1 MQETRNSSQNAGPRL
16 DAFKRFIEAEL
27 NCCIAFVRL
36 TTSDRQNIVSL
47 LSHHAQRHADRADDS
62 FCWDP
67 QTKDGLRICYLQL
80 REVSK
85 GMAAA
90 WRRWASELLKAHP
103 SQFDCSAAIRG
114 LVKQFNYCLGLVE
127 GVGR

>member
-1 MQETRNSSQNAGPRL
+1 MQKTKNIGRDAGSRL

-27 NCCIAFVRL
+27 NCCIAFVGL
-36 TTSDRQNIVSL
+36 TASDRQKVLTVLN
-47 LSHHAQRHADRADDS
+47 HRAQLHADRAVDS
-62 FCWDP
+62 FGWDS
-67 QTKDGLRICYLQL
+67 QAKDDLRNCYLQL
-80 REVSK
+80 RDFSK
-85 GMAAA
+85 GMAAV

-114 LVKQFNYCLGLVE
+114 LQKQLNYCLGFVE